1 MYVDI
6 TKGNHVK
13 SFPTKIASM
22 MGQYGHVYNVV
33 LQNNT
38 DNGTLVGRGDYVSFD
53 QYEDDALAANAVEGA
68 IRELGADGN
77 WIVEFTKLP
86 ATEVLYIYNSP
97 VSEYNEKEFQDE
109 ALMYNKAGE
118 VAQGATVIIGDYASY
133 SDLAFTG
140 TPAAGKSVKYASG
153 KWAVQA

>member
-6 TKGNHVK
+6 TKGTHVK

-33 LQNNT
+33 LQANT
-38 DNGTLVGRGDYVSFD
+38 DNGMLVARGDYVSFD
-53 QYEDDALAANAVEGA
+53 QYEDGTVTANAVEGV

-97 VSEYNEKEFQDE
+97 VSEYPEKEFQDE

-118 VAQGATVIIGDYASY
+118 VAQGATVILGDLASY

-140 TPAAGKSVKYASG
+140 TPAVGAALKYAAGKWV
-153 KWAVQA
+153 VQS